1 MTPDRW
7 EQIERLYHS
16 ALEREAGER
25 ESFLDQACAG
35 DDELR
40 REIASLLAHDGLGD
54 SFIAAPAL
62 ADAAQ
67 LMAGDPLM
75 ENTVTQL
82 DAPAVAK
89 RSVPTSCKPCSAK
102 AEWVKSISHS
112 TRGSIA
118 RSRSSSCLSRSTRR
132 RMWPTRR

>member
-1 MTPDRW
+1 MKPEKW

-16 ALEREAGER
+16 ALERKPGER

-54 SFIAAPAL
+54 GFIAVPAL

-67 LMAGDPLM
+67 LMVGDPLM
-75 ENTVTQL
+75 ESTATQPES
-82 DAPAVAK
+82 PAIAK
-89 RSVPTSCKPCSAK
+89 EIGPYKLQTL
-102 AEWVKSISHS
+102 
-112 TRGSIA
+112 RGKGGMGEVHLA
-118 RSRSSSCLSRSTRR
+118 L
-132 RMWPTRR
+132 

>member
-7 EQIERLYHS
+7 EQIERLFHS

-40 REIASLLAHDGLGD
+40 REISSLLAHDGLGD

-75 ENTVTQL
+75 ESTATQL
-82 DAPAVAK
+82 EAPAVAK
-89 RSVPTSCKPCSAK
+89 EIGPYKLQTLLGKGGMGEVHLALD
-102 AEWVKSISHS
+102 
-112 TRGSIA
+112 TR
-118 RSRSSSCLSRSTRR
+118 LK
-132 RMWPTRR
+132 